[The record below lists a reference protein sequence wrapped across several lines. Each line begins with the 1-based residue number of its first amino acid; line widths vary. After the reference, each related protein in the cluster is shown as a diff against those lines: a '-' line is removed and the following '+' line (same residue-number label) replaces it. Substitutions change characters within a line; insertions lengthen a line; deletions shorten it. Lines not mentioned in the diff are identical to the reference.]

1 MSTSF
6 DPEKLAAAEQAG
18 VEARQ
23 AIHRAKRIVARSR
36 EQLLRH
42 GIVAEPIASP
52 ENPVVSHVEPDGG
65 AAGPVIPSA

>member
-6 DPEKLAAAEQAG
+6 DPELAAAEQAG
-18 VEARQ
+18 ADARQ

-36 EQLLRH
+36 EQLLRQ

-52 ENPVVSHVEPDGG
+52 ESPVVPRNGR
-65 AAGPVIPSA
+65 AAPVIPTA

>member
-6 DPEKLAAAEQAG
+6 DPELAAAEQAG
-18 VEARQ
+18 ADARQ

-36 EQLLRH
+36 EQLLRQ

-52 ENPVVSHVEPDGG
+52 ENPG
-65 AAGPVIPSA
+65 ATRAGPNSGVAVPVIPTA